1 MKRLKNSKLSYR
13 GFTMVELIFV
23 IVIIGIL
30 SYMGSNFMPDN
41 RLSNDTKFILMKIRQ
56 KQESA
61 IGYSIAKFG
70 EQPWKKNNPSVCID
84 IDKKSLNSIEKSSNE
99 QKKHKIV
106 SDISIEG
113 NKTVCFDVYGRPYQ
127 DGKLMLK
134 IKDINISKGDRK
146 REVELFPVSG
156 YVIIR

>member
-1 MKRLKNSKLSYR
+1 
-13 GFTMVELIFV
+13 MVELIFV

-61 IGYSIAKFG
+61 IGYSIVKFG
-70 EQPWKKNNPSVCID
+70 EQPWKKNNPNVCIN